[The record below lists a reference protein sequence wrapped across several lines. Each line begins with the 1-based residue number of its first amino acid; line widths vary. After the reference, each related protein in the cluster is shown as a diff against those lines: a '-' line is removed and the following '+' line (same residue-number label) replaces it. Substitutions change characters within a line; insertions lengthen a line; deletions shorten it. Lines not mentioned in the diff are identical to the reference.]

1 MPTIIDKLK
10 KKFRYRSSATGRFIK
25 RAFAL
30 LHPDTTEKEET
41 K

>member
-1 MPTIIDKLK
+1 MLKIIDKLK
-10 KKFRYRSSATGRFIK
+10 KNFRYRSSATGRFVK

-30 LHPDTTEKEET
+30 LNPNTTEKEEN